1 MVLCDMGT
9 EVCFLPCVSWRST
22 SALPLISPAPTP
34 STVSSPRIR
43 RPSTILFLVCLLPS
57 LEWLEMNRSC
67 QKMLR
72 PGVNWTDVHLNANRV
87 GLEGLKKMGIV
98 KYEFLLPLHG

>member
-1 MVLCDMGT
+1 
-9 EVCFLPCVSWRST
+9 
-22 SALPLISPAPTP
+22 
-34 STVSSPRIR
+34 
-43 RPSTILFLVCLLPS
+43 
-57 LEWLEMNRSC
+57 MNRSC